1 MALEKVMENGSTRD
15 PGSGHAFRISSMAA
29 GKPYNKDR
37 NLAGLLQKNSGRQTL
52 TLVQA
57 VDEALCFGWIQ
68 SRLKPL
74 DPQRFAVR
82 FSPRHKGS
90 IWSLPN
96 LKRVRGL
103 LAQGR
108 MSEFGLAMLPDE
120 FKE

>member
-1 MALEKVMENGSTRD
+1 MEVRETLAVDTPLEFLQWLRENHLKKIEIWLVFYKKT
-15 PGSGHAFRISSMAA
+15 
-29 GKPYNKDR
+29 
-37 NLAGLLQKNSGRQTL
+37 SGRQTL
-52 TLVQA
+52 TIVQA

>member
-1 MALEKVMENGSTRD
+1 MEVRETLAVDTPLEFLQWLRENHLKKIEIWLVFYKKT
-15 PGSGHAFRISSMAA
+15 
-29 GKPYNKDR
+29 
-37 NLAGLLQKNSGRQTL
+37 SGRQTL
-52 TLVQA
+52 TIVQA

-108 MSEFGLAMLPDE
+108 MSEFGLAVLPDE

>member
-1 MALEKVMENGSTRD
+1 MEVRETLAVDTPLEFLQWLRENHLIKIEIWLVFYKKT
-15 PGSGHAFRISSMAA
+15 
-29 GKPYNKDR
+29 
-37 NLAGLLQKNSGRQTL
+37 SGRQTL
-52 TLVQA
+52 TIVQA

-90 IWSLPN
+90 IWSLSN

-108 MSEFGLAMLPDE
+108 MTEFGLAVLPDE

>member
-1 MALEKVMENGSTRD
+1 MEDRETLAVDTPLEFLQWLRENHLKKIEIWLVFYKKT
-15 PGSGHAFRISSMAA
+15 
-29 GKPYNKDR
+29 
-37 NLAGLLQKNSGRQTL
+37 SGRQTL
-52 TLVQA
+52 TIVQA

>member
-1 MALEKVMENGSTRD
+1 MEDRETLAVDTPLEFLQWLRENHLKKIEIWLVFYKKT
-15 PGSGHAFRISSMAA
+15 
-29 GKPYNKDR
+29 
-37 NLAGLLQKNSGRQTL
+37 SGRQTL
-52 TLVQA
+52 TIVQA

-108 MSEFGLAMLPDE
+108 MSEFGLAVLPDE